1 MQHGK
6 ERETTMRHLNHLLG
20 DLRFA
25 ARNLAKQPGLAIV
38 AVLTLALG
46 IGANTA
52 LFSVIDS
59 VLLTP
64 PPFRE
69 PGQLIVAWGSNPE
82 LARAVGLPDK
92 IPISN
97 GDFYDWQSGVPS
109 FRHLAMLRSDRV
121 NLTGQGEPEQLEAVR
136 VSGDFFTVLGT
147 PAALGRTLQPAD
159 DRIGKATAAVL
170 SHGFWQRK
178 FGGDPRIVGRQVS
191 LSGMP
196 VAIVG
201 VMPAGFAFPR
211 GGEMPAGFGFTGEPD
226 LWMPQALTAEARQ
239 NRGSHNAIAI
249 GRLKPGAT
257 VAGADA
263 ELKTV
268 AARIAQ
274 THADTNQGWSAKVLT
289 MSEQLVG
296 DIRAALLVLWGAV
309 GFVLLI
315 ACANVASLLLAR
327 AASRQREIALRTA
340 IGAGRG
346 RLIGQLLTESGLLA
360 LVGGVLGVAFAAL
373 GLRAFALFLPAELAG
388 AGNLSLSLRVLGWTA
403 LLCLVTCVLAG
414 LAPALQLSRPDL
426 ASSLREGSRGSA
438 GSGRSRRTQRGL
450 VVAEVAL
457 AVLLLVGAGLLLRSF
472 AQLLAV
478 YPGFNAAHA
487 LSLEIDL
494 PDDRYTKPQRA
505 AFFARL
511 LDRVAGLPGVT
522 ATGAV
527 SGLPM
532 QGEDINGLTLEG
544 RPAPTPDKPYL
555 ADSRQATPGYI
566 EAMGIPLRQGRLFV
580 ATDTADSPKVA
591 LVDEV
596 LARTYWPGENPL
608 GKRFKNGGAKDPKI
622 PWITVVGVVGSVRN
636 SGLHVEP
643 RPQMYQPESQAPS
656 ASMAIV
662 LRTTGDPES
671 LATAARAAVH
681 EIDRD
686 QPVSNVKTLGRLV
699 TDSVASRR
707 FTLLLLGLFAGLAL
721 TLSGVGIYGVTAYS
735 VVQRT
740 REMGLRMALGSQPG
754 QVLGL
759 VMGEAALLVGLGVLL
774 GLGAAVGLTR
784 VMSTL
789 LYGVGTT
796 DPSTFAAV
804 ALGLFL
810 IALAAACLP
819 GMRAT
824 RVDPMVALRGE

>member
-1 MQHGK
+1 
-6 ERETTMRHLNHLLG
+6 MRYLNPLLG

-25 ARNLAKQPGLAIV
+25 ARNLAKQPGLAAV
-38 AVLTLALG
+38 AILTLALG

-64 PPFRE
+64 PPFSE

-92 IPISN
+92 IPLSN
-97 GDFYDWQSGVPS
+97 ADFYDWQSGVPA
-109 FRHLAMLRSDRV
+109 FRHLAMLRADRV
-121 NLTGQGEPEQLEAVR
+121 NLTGQGEPEQLATVR

-147 PAALGRTLQPAD
+147 PAVLGRTLQPAD
-159 DRIGKATAAVL
+159 DLIGKATAVVL
-170 SHGFWQRK
+170 SHSFWQRK
-178 FGGDPRIVGRQVS
+178 FGADPRVVGRKVS
-191 LSGMP
+191 LSGSP
-196 VAIVG
+196 VTIVG
-201 VMPAGFAFPR
+201 VMPAGFTFPR
-211 GGEMPAGFGFTGEPD
+211 GGEMPAGFGFTASPD
-226 LWMPQALTAEARQ
+226 IWLPQALTAEQRQ
-239 NRGSHNAIAI
+239 SRGSHGAIAI

-268 AARIAQ
+268 AARLAQ
-274 THADTNQGWSAKVLT
+274 AHSDTNKGWSAKVIP

-296 DIRAALLVLWGAV
+296 DLRPALLVLWGAV

-346 RLIGQLLTESGLLA
+346 RLIAQLLTESGLLA
-360 LVGGVLGVAFAAL
+360 VLGGGLGVALAAL
-373 GLRAFALFLPAELAG
+373 GLRAFAAFLPAELAG
-388 AGNLSLSLRVLGWTA
+388 ASDLSLSGRVLGWTA
-403 LLCLVTCVLAG
+403 LLCLATCILAG
-414 LAPALQLSRPDL
+414 LAPALQLTRPDL
-426 ASSLREGSRGSA
+426 SSSLREGSRGSA
-438 GSGRSRRTQRGL
+438 GAGRSRRTQRGL

-472 AQLLAV
+472 SHLLAV
-478 YPGFNAAHA
+478 HPGFEAAHA
-487 LSLEIDL
+487 LSFEIDL
-494 PDDRYTKPQRA
+494 PEDRYTKPQRA

-511 LDRVAGLPGVT
+511 LDRLSGLPGVT

-532 QGEDINGLTLEG
+532 GGEDINGLTLEG

-555 ADSRQATPGYI
+555 ADDRQATPGYFN
-566 EAMGIPLRQGRLFV
+566 AMGIPLRRGRLFA
-580 ATDTADSPKVA
+580 ATDTADKPPVA
-591 LVDEV
+591 VVDEV
-596 LARTYWPGENPL
+596 LARSFWPGEEAV
-608 GKRFKNGGAKDPKI
+608 GKRFQSGGPKGKE
-622 PWITVVGVVGSVRN
+622 PWITVIGVVGSVRN

-643 RPQMYQPESQAPS
+643 RPQMYRPEEQAPS
-656 ASMAIV
+656 ASMAVV
-662 LRTTGDPES
+662 LRSPGNPES
-671 LATAARAAVH
+671 LATAARAVVH
-681 EIDRD
+681 EVDRD
-686 QPVSNVKTLGRLV
+686 QPVSNVRTLDQLV
-699 TDSVASRR
+699 ADSVAGRR
-707 FTLLLLGLFAGLAL
+707 FNLLLLGLFAALAL

-754 QVLGL
+754 QVLRL
-759 VMGEAALLVGLGVLL
+759 VVGEAGLLAGMGVLL
-774 GLGAAVGLTR
+774 GLLAAFALTR

-789 LYGVGTT
+789 LYGVATT
-796 DPSTFAAV
+796 DPPTFAVV
-804 ALGLFL
+804 ALGLLL